1 MPTPQQVLEALKRV
15 TYPGLS
21 RDIVA
26 FGFVKD
32 VEVGGR
38 GVTVTLAPT
47 TDNEEAI
54 AEIRRRIVDV
64 LRALGVSMV
73 EIVVEPPPA
82 PAKPPPRAKPKVGD
96 VKRIIAV
103 ASGKGGVGKS
113 TVAVNL
119 ALALR
124 RLGREVGL
132 LDADVYGPSVPV
144 MLGLAERPRADAEKR
159 IEPIERHGIRAIS
172 MGLFVEDGKPII
184 WRGPMISKALVEFV
198 RNVLWGPL
206 DYLVIDMPPGTGD
219 AQLTICQ
226 QVPLSG
232 GVIVTTPQ
240 EVALLDV
247 KRGVTMFRE
256 VDVPV
261 VGVIE
266 NMSYHL
272 CRKCGAR
279 HDVFGSGGGERMAR
293 QFGIPFLGALPLV
306 REVREAG
313 DVGAPIVAAD
323 PDHPVSRAF
332 IAIAERVQS
341 EIESGAHTADHG
353 HRASSP

>member
-1 MPTPQQVLEALKRV
+1 MPTPQEVLSQLKQV
-15 TYPGLS
+15 TYPGFS

-32 VEVGGR
+32 IEVGGQ
-38 GVTVTLAPT
+38 GVTITLAPT
-47 TDNEEAI
+47 TDNQDVI
-54 AEIRRRIVDV
+54 GEIRRRVV
-64 LRALGVSMV
+64 ETVQAMGVPMV
-73 EIVVEPPPA
+73 EIVIEE
-82 PAKPPPRAKPKVGD
+82 PPRAALGAIRPKPKVGN
-96 VKRIIAV
+96 VKKIVAV

-124 RLGREVGL
+124 SLGREVGL

-144 MLGLAERPRADAEKR
+144 MLGLSARPRADEEKR
-159 IEPIERHGIRAIS
+159 IEPIERHGLRAIS
-172 MGLFVEDGKPII
+172 MGLFVEDAKPII
-184 WRGPMISKALVEFV
+184 WRGPMITKLLVEFV
-198 RNVLWGPL
+198 RNVLWGDL

-256 VDVPV
+256 VNVPV
-261 VGVIE
+261 LGVVE

-272 CRKCGAR
+272 CRKCGNK
-279 HDVFGSGGGERMAR
+279 HDLFGSGGGQRMAEK
-293 QFGIPFLGALPLV
+293 FGIPFLGALPLV
-306 REVREAG
+306 RELREAG
-313 DVGAPIVAAD
+313 DRGAPIVAVD
-323 PDHPVSRAF
+323 PDHALSRTF
-332 IAIAERVQS
+332 VEIARCLERELERQQAAPAR
-341 EIESGAHTADHG
+341 AHFLQ
-353 HRASSP
+353 

>member
-1 MPTPQQVLEALKRV
+1 VPTPQEILEQLKQV

-32 VEVGGR
+32 IEVGGR
-38 GVTVTLAPT
+38 GVTITLAPT
-47 TDNEEAI
+47 TDNQETI
-54 AEIRRRIVDV
+54 AEIRRRVAEV
-64 LRALGVSMV
+64 VQKAGVGMV
-73 EIVVEPPPA
+73 EIVVEEA
-82 PAKPPPRAKPKVGD
+82 PRVPLGALRPKPKVGD

-119 ALALR
+119 ALAFR
-124 RLGREVGL
+124 HLGRRVGL
-132 LDADVYGPSVPV
+132 LDADVYGPSIPT
-144 MLGLAERPRADAEKR
+144 MLGLSERPRADEEKR
-159 IEPIERHGIRAIS
+159 IEPIERHGLRAIS
-172 MGLFVEDGKPII
+172 MGLFVEEAKPII
-184 WRGPMISKALVEFV
+184 WRGPMITKLLVEFV
-198 RNVLWGPL
+198 RNVLWGDL

-256 VDVPV
+256 VNVPV
-261 VGVIE
+261 LGVVE

-272 CRKCGAR
+272 CRKCGLK
-279 HDVFGSGGGERMAR
+279 HDLFGAGGGRQMALR
-293 QFGIPFLGALPLV
+293 FGIPFLGALPLV
-306 REVREAG
+306 RELREGG
-313 DVGAPIVAAD
+313 DRGVPIVAAD
-323 PDHPVSRAF
+323 PDHPQSRTFLEIARGVEVELERLAAVSPRPHFA
-332 IAIAERVQS
+332 Q
-341 EIESGAHTADHG
+341 
-353 HRASSP
+353 

>member
-1 MPTPQQVLEALKRV
+1 VPTPQEVLEQLKQV
-15 TYPGLS
+15 TYPGFS

-32 VEVGGR
+32 IEVGGR
-38 GVTVTLAPT
+38 GVTITLAPT
-47 TDNEEAI
+47 TDNQEAI
-54 AEIRRRIVDV
+54 EEIRRRIAEVV
-64 LRALGVSMV
+64 QKLGAAMV
-73 EIVVEPPPA
+73 EVIVETA
-82 PAKPPPRAKPKVGD
+82 PRVPLGAIRPKPKVGE
-96 VKRIIAV
+96 VKKIIAV

-124 RLGREVGL
+124 RLGRDVGL
-132 LDADVYGPSVPV
+132 LDADVYGPSIPT
-144 MLGLAERPRADAEKR
+144 MLGLSERPRADEEKR
-159 IEPIERHGIRAIS
+159 IEPIERHGLKAIS
-172 MGLFVEDGKPII
+172 MGLFVEDAKPII
-184 WRGPMISKALVEFV
+184 WRGPMITKLLVEFV
-198 RNVLWGPL
+198 RNVLWGDL

-256 VDVPV
+256 VNVPV
-261 VGVIE
+261 LGVVE

-272 CRKCGAR
+272 CRKCGR
-279 HDVFGSGGGERMAR
+279 KHNLFGAGGGQQMAR
-293 QFGIPFLGALPLV
+293 RFSIPFLGALPLV
-306 REVREAG
+306 RELREGG
-313 DVGAPIVAAD
+313 DRGAPIVAAD
-323 PDHPVSRAF
+323 PEHPQSRTF
-332 IAIAERVQS
+332 LEIAQAMEVELERLAQVAPRPHFVQ
-341 EIESGAHTADHG
+341 
-353 HRASSP
+353 

>member
-1 MPTPQQVLEALKRV
+1 MVTPQEVLEGLKRV
-15 TYPGLS
+15 SYPGFS

-32 VEVGGR
+32 IEVGGR

-47 TDNEEAI
+47 TENQEAI
-54 AEIRRRIVDV
+54 AEIRRRVAEV
-64 LRALGVSMV
+64 VQAMGVETV
-73 EIVVEPPPA
+73 ETVIEE
-82 PAKPPPRAKPKVGD
+82 PPRASLTAVRPKPKVGN

-124 RLGREVGL
+124 ALGRQVGL
-132 LDADVYGPSVPV
+132 LDADVYGPSIPV
-144 MLGLAERPRADAEKR
+144 MLGLAERPRADEEKR
-159 IEPIERHGIRAIS
+159 IEPIERYGLKAIS
-172 MGLFVEDGKPII
+172 MGLFVEEAKPII
-184 WRGPMISKALVEFV
+184 WRGPMITKLLVEFV
-198 RNVLWGPL
+198 RNVLWGDL

-256 VDVPV
+256 VNVAVLGV
-261 VGVIE
+261 VE
-266 NMSYHL
+266 NMSYL
-272 CRKCGAR
+272 VCRKCGHE
-279 HDVFGSGGGERMAR
+279 HDLFGSGGGQAMAR
-293 QFGIPFLGALPLV
+293 RFGIPFLGAVPLV
-306 REVREAG
+306 RALRESG
-313 DVGAPIVAAD
+313 DRGTPIVAAD
-323 PDHPVSRAF
+323 PHHPQSQTF
-332 IAIAERVQS
+332 LEIAAGVES
-341 EIESGAHTADHG
+341 ELEKRSATPAQTTLP
-353 HRASSP
+353 S

>member
-1 MPTPQQVLEALKRV
+1 VPTPQEILEELRRV

-32 VEVGGR
+32 VEVGSR
-38 GVTVTLAPT
+38 GVTITLAPT
-47 TDNEEAI
+47 TDNEDTI
-54 AEIRRRIVDV
+54 AQIRSDV
-64 LRALGVSMV
+64 AKRVQALGVPMV
-73 EIVVEPPPA
+73 EIVVEPPPKVA
-82 PAKPPPRAKPKVGD
+82 LGAIKPKPKVGD
-96 VKRIIAV
+96 VRQIIAV

-124 RLGREVGL
+124 VLGRNVGL

-144 MLGLAERPRADAEKR
+144 MLGLTERPRADEEKR
-159 IEPIERHGIRAIS
+159 IQPIERYGLKAIS
-172 MGLFVEDGKPII
+172 MGLFVEQAKPII
-184 WRGPMISKALVEFV
+184 WRGPMITKLLVEFV
-198 RNVLWGPL
+198 RNVVWGEL

-226 QVPLSG
+226 QVPLAG

-261 VGVIE
+261 LGVVE
-266 NMSYHL
+266 NMSYHV
-272 CRKCGAR
+272 CKKCGAK
-279 HDVFGSGGGERMAR
+279 HDLFGTGGGQQMAR
-293 QFGIPFLGALPLV
+293 RFGVPFLGALPLV
-306 REVREAG
+306 RELREGG
-313 DVGAPIVAAD
+313 DRGAPIVAAS
-323 PDHPVSRAF
+323 PDHPQSQAF
-332 IAIAERVQS
+332 LEIARRVEQ
-341 EIESGAHTADHG
+341 EIERQAAKPGRPAFLQ
-353 HRASSP
+353 